1 VASRSILSVSFMNP
15 SRSLRAQLLLLIGGG
30 LVLLLVLALAGFGL
44 LSRQLDGYQGLLQ
57 GPLEEAR
64 LVDATNLAFKSQVQE
79 WKNVLLRGGAADQR
93 ERYWKQ
99 FQDEEA
105 RVQDLLAQLQRS
117 ADDPE
122 LRQRL
127 QQLAQSHRDLGEAYR
142 RGLAAYV
149 AANFVAAQGD
159 TAVKGIDRATSEQLS
174 GLVTVLHQRASDQAQ
189 RLAAE
194 ARRTV
199 LLAVCAMLA
208 FAVLIALLSAW
219 LVNRRIVGPLAQV
232 TEQLVRLSEGR
243 FGQPLAETRRDEV
256 GRLSRA
262 ANHLRDFFSDLAG
275 QLRQG
280 TGALDAT
287 TQALGAIAQ
296 RSGEGIRDQFSRTD
310 QVATAMHEMSA
321 TAEEVARHS
330 GSAATAANEAD
341 LAAQEGEASMTRTI
355 ATIERMHREISRT
368 AAVIARLESD
378 SDRIG
383 SVLEVIRGIA
393 DQTNLLALNAAIE
406 AARAGDAGR
415 GFAVVADEVRSLAVR
430 TASSISEIHQLIATL
445 QGAAHE
451 AAEAVRAGAAESTA
465 GRDQVVASGERL
477 RSITTA
483 VEAIRDMNRQ
493 IATAA
498 EEQTSVAED
507 IARNLAEIVT
517 VARHNEE
524 DLQRTQNASE
534 RLQGVSQDL
543 SSLAARL
550 RD

>member
-1 VASRSILSVSFMNP
+1 MIP

-44 LSRQLDGYQGLLQ
+44 LSRQLDGYQGLLE

-174 GLVTVLHQRASDQAQ
+174 GLVTALHQRASDQAR

-199 LLAVCAMLA
+199 LMVVCAMLA
-208 FAVLIALLSAW
+208 FAILIALLSAW

-243 FGQPLAETRRDEV
+243 FGQPLAETRRDEI

-262 ANHLRDFFSDLAG
+262 ANRLRDFFSDLAG

-287 TQALGAIAQ
+287 TQELGAIAQ
-296 RSGEGIRDQFSRTD
+296 RSGAGIRDQFSRTD

-330 GSAATAANEAD
+330 GSAATAANDAD
-341 LAAQEGEASMTRTI
+341 RAAQEGEASMTQTI

-368 AAVIARLESD
+368 AEVIARLESD

-451 AAEAVRAGAAESTA
+451 AAEAVRAGATESSA
-465 GRDQVVASGERL
+465 GRDQVLASGERL

-507 IARNLAEIVT
+507 IARNLVEIVT

-524 DLQRTQNASE
+524 DLQRTHIASE

-543 SSLAARL
+543 SSLAGRL

>member
-1 VASRSILSVSFMNP
+1 MTLSRSV
-15 SRSLRAQLLLLIGGG
+15 RAQLLLLIGGG
-30 LVLLLVLALAGFGL
+30 LVLLLVLALTGFGL
-44 LSRQLDGYQGLLQ
+44 LSRQLDGYQGLLE

-64 LVDATNLAFKSQVQE
+64 VVDATNLAFKSQVQE

-93 ERYWKQ
+93 ERHWKQ
-99 FQDEEA
+99 FQDEET
-105 RVQDLLAQLQRS
+105 RVQDLLTQLQRS
-117 ADDPE
+117 ADDTQ

-142 RGLAAYV
+142 RGLSAYV

-174 GLVTVLHQRASDQAQ
+174 GLVTALHERASDQAQ

-199 LLAVCAMLA
+199 LLAVCTMLA
-208 FAVLIALLSAW
+208 FAILIALLSAW

-256 GRLSRA
+256 GQLSRA
-262 ANHLRDFFSDLAG
+262 ANRLRDFFSDLAV

-287 TQALGAIAQ
+287 TQELGAIAQ

-341 LAAQEGEASMTRTI
+341 RAAQEGEASMVQTI

-368 AAVIARLESD
+368 AEVIARLESD

-430 TASSISEIHQLIATL
+430 TANSISEIHQLIATL

-451 AAEAVRAGAAESTA
+451 AAEAVRAGANESTA

-524 DLQRTQNASE
+524 DLQRTQSASE
-534 RLQGVSQDL
+534 QLHYVSKDL
-543 SSLAARL
+543 SQLAGRL

>member
-1 VASRSILSVSFMNP
+1 MASRSILSVSFMNL

-262 ANHLRDFFSDLAG
+262 ANRLRDFFSDLAG

-280 TGALDAT
+280 AGALDAT

-341 LAAQEGEASMTRTI
+341 RAAQEGEASMTRTI

-524 DLQRTQNASE
+524 DLQRTQSASE

>member
-1 VASRSILSVSFMNP
+1 MNP

-127 QQLAQSHRDLGEAYR
+127 QQLGQSHRDLGEAYR

-174 GLVTVLHQRASDQAQ
+174 GLVTALHQRASDQAQ

-219 LVNRRIVGPLAQV
+219 LVNRRIVGPLVQV

-321 TAEEVARHS
+321 TAEEVAR
-330 GSAATAANEAD
+330 
-341 LAAQEGEASMTRTI
+341 Q
-355 ATIERMHREISRT
+355 
-368 AAVIARLESD
+368 
-378 SDRIG
+378 IG
-383 SVLEVIRGIA
+383 
-393 DQTNLLALNAAIE
+393 
-406 AARAGDAGR
+406 RAH
-415 GFAVVADEVRSLAVR
+415 V
-430 TASSISEIHQLIATL
+430 
-445 QGAAHE
+445 
-451 AAEAVRAGAAESTA
+451 
-465 GRDQVVASGERL
+465 
-477 RSITTA
+477 
-483 VEAIRDMNRQ
+483 
-493 IATAA
+493 
-498 EEQTSVAED
+498 
-507 IARNLAEIVT
+507 
-517 VARHNEE
+517 
-524 DLQRTQNASE
+524 
-534 RLQGVSQDL
+534 
-543 SSLAARL
+543 
-550 RD
+550 

>member
-1 VASRSILSVSFMNP
+1 MTP
-15 SRSLRAQLLLLIGGG
+15 SRSLRVQLLMLIGSG
-30 LVLLLVLALAGFGL
+30 LVLLLILALAGFGL
-44 LSRQLDGYQGLLQ
+44 LSQQLDGYQRLLQ

-93 ERYWKQ
+93 ERYWRQ
-99 FQDEEA
+99 FQDEETG
-105 RVQDLLAQLQRS
+105 VQDLLAQLQRS
-117 ADDPE
+117 AGDTE
-122 LRQRL
+122 LGQRL
-127 QQLAQSHRDLGEAYR
+127 HQLAQSHRDLGEAYR

-174 GLVTVLHQRASDQAQ
+174 GLVTSLHQRASDQAQ

-194 ARRTV
+194 ARQTV
-199 LLAVCAMLA
+199 LVVVCAMLA
-208 FAVLIALLSAW
+208 FAILIALLSVW
-219 LVNRRIVGPLAQV
+219 LVNRRIVGPLALV

-262 ANHLRDFFSDLAG
+262 ANRLRDFFTDLGG

-280 TGALDAT
+280 TEALDAT
-287 TQALGAIAQ
+287 TQELGAIAQ
-296 RSGEGIRDQFSRTD
+296 RSGAGIRDQFSRTD

-341 LAAQEGEASMTRTI
+341 RAAQEGEASMTLTV
-355 ATIERMHREISRT
+355 ATIERMHREVSRT
-368 AAVIARLESD
+368 AEVIARLESD

-415 GFAVVADEVRSLAVR
+415 GFAVVADEVRNLAVR
-430 TASSISEIHQLIATL
+430 TSSSISEIHQLIATL
-445 QGAAHE
+445 QGAAYE

-477 RSITTA
+477 RSITKA

-507 IARNLAEIVT
+507 IARNLVEI
-517 VARHNEE
+517 
-524 DLQRTQNASE
+524 
-534 RLQGVSQDL
+534 GVL
-543 SSLAARL
+543 PHFHGRFEKG
-550 RD
+550 

>member
-1 VASRSILSVSFMNP
+1 MNP
-15 SRSLRAQLLLLIGGG
+15 SRSLRAQLLLLIGSG
-30 LVLLLVLALAGFGL
+30 LVLLLALALAGFGL
-44 LSRQLDGYQGLLQ
+44 LSRQLDGYQSLLT

-99 FQDEEA
+99 FQEEEA
-105 RVQDLLAQLQRS
+105 RVQTALEQLQRR
-117 ADDPE
+117 ADESE

-127 QQLAQSHRDLGEAYR
+127 QQLAQSHREMGEAYR

-149 AANFVAAQGD
+149 AADYAAAQGD
-159 TAVKGIDRATSEQLS
+159 AAVKGIDRATSEQLS
-174 GLVTVLHQRASDQAQ
+174 GLVIALHARANSQAEA
-189 RLAAE
+189 LSGE

-199 LLAVCAMLA
+199 LLAVGAMLA
-208 FAVLIALLSAW
+208 FAALIALLSAW
-219 LVNRRIVGPLAQV
+219 LVNRRIVGPLARV
-232 TEQLVRLSEGR
+232 TEQLVQLSEGR
-243 FGQPLAETRRDEV
+243 LGQPLAESRRDEV
-256 GRLSRA
+256 GRLARA
-262 ANHLRDFFSDLAG
+262 ANHLRDFFVDLAG

-287 TQALGAIAQ
+287 TQELGAIAQ

-330 GSAATAANEAD
+330 GSAATAANDAD
-341 LAAQEGEASMTRTI
+341 RAAQEGETSMTQTI
-355 ATIERMHREISRT
+355 ATIERMHAEITRT
-368 AAVIARLESD
+368 AAVIARLEHD
-378 SDRIG
+378 SERIG

-451 AAEAVRAGAAESTA
+451 AAEAVRAGAAESSA

-477 RSITTA
+477 RSITLA

-524 DLQRTQNASE
+524 DLQRTQSASE
-534 RLQGVSQDL
+534 RLHGVSQDL
-543 SSLAARL
+543 SRLAGRL
-550 RD
+550 QD